1 MTLTKITPVKHLSAP
16 DFPHVLP
23 LSFEW
28 KNKDILWTG
37 IHTNIRYR
45 AVCYRW
51 EHLRVLFKLL
61 LLFSLVNIFII
72 ILVFAIFSQKNFS
85 HYLFWKQKFCYK
97 KSTSPIYLCTPFVGT
112 FFDNVYTKHVL
123 EQAAQRFHI
132 SLPFIRYCTVQN
144 ILLSVSTFTFLTETT
159 SVLVVNNFVDPT
171 LATLVIPKGKE
182 CVWMAGLAQ
191 SVIKVGFRDRCS
203 KQQQSVLTK
212 GFCLFKNIHRES
224 R

>member
-1 MTLTKITPVKHLSAP
+1 MFQETVTLTKITPVKHLSAP

-72 ILVFAIFSQKNFS
+72 ILVFAIFSQNKLFSIFVLKTEVLLQKVNISNLSLHTLCWHIFRQRLYKTRSRTSSTTFS
-85 HYLFWKQKFCYK
+85 H
-97 KSTSPIYLCTPFVGT
+97 I
-112 FFDNVYTKHVL
+112 
-123 EQAAQRFHI
+123 
-132 SLPFIRYCTVQN
+132 
-144 ILLSVSTFTFLTETT
+144 STFY
-159 SVLVVNNFVDPT
+159 
-171 LATLVIPKGKE
+171 
-182 CVWMAGLAQ
+182 
-191 SVIKVGFRDRCS
+191 
-203 KQQQSVLTK
+203 
-212 GFCLFKNIHRES
+212 
-224 R
+224 